1 MTAGAVPQP
10 IEGDYCVKD
19 SAREQRRARQRK
31 LGRRPNL
38 VGTGGLIQDVI
49 ARALCLGGG
58 VNDELAVITEL
69 LEPFREVRGRVVDRA
84 ALDAGD
90 PA

>member
-1 MTAGAVPQP
+1 MAP
-10 IEGDYCVKD
+10 E
-19 SAREQRRARQRK
+19 RK

-69 LEPFREVRGRVVDRA
+69 LE
-84 ALDAGD
+84 
-90 PA
+90 